1 MLSTKTRFIER
12 GEAEDVRKPLLPLL
26 DGSYEYVKVNLYI
39 KFDGVLTHL
48 KKEMN
53 SIKFAKNSVILKL

>member
-39 KFDGVLTHL
+39 KFDGLDSF
-48 KKEMN
+48 KK
-53 SIKFAKNSVILKL
+53 K